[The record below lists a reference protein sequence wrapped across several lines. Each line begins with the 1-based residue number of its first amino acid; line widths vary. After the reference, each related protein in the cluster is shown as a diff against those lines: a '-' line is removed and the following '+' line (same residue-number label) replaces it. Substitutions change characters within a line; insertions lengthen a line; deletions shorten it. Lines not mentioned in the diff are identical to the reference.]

1 MVTREAS
8 NHTRR
13 VVVTGIGM
21 VTPLGTDR
29 ETSWQGLIE
38 GRSGAGPI
46 TLFDASDLP
55 VRFGCEV
62 PDFDPT
68 VVLERKTVRRTDR
81 YTHLAVAAAREAAAD
96 AGLELS
102 SYTQPQRVGVA
113 VATGMGGLQT
123 LLEGARTMDSDGPD
137 RVSPFALPALIPN
150 MASAWVSIEL
160 GAMGPVS
167 AACTACA
174 ASTMGI
180 ADATLYLRNNLAD
193 VMIAGGSE
201 AVINPLA
208 ITGFAAARALS
219 QRNDDPRRASRPFDS
234 DRDGLVMGEGASVL
248 VLEELEHAQ
257 ARRARIYAEL
267 LGFGLSADAEHITA
281 SDPTGK
287 SPARA
292 IGLALDD
299 AGVSPHDIGYINA
312 HATST
317 PVGDTAET
325 NVIRLV
331 FGDEGARST
340 PISST
345 KSMTG
350 HMFGAAGAT
359 EAAICVLAMSY
370 GLLPPTINHESPD
383 PDCGLDYIP
392 NDVRP
397 ANVTHSLTTSF
408 AFGGHNA
415 ALVFHRWDGPEG
427 RRTGKHHDGS

>member
-1 MVTREAS
+1 MADTNS
-8 NHTRR
+8 HMRR

-29 ETSWQGLIE
+29 ESSWQGLIE

-46 TLFDASDLP
+46 TLFDASNLP

-62 PDFDPT
+62 PDFDPE
-68 VVLERKTVRRTDR
+68 VALDRKTVRRTDR
-81 YTHLAVAAAREAAAD
+81 YTHLAVAAAREAVGD
-96 AGLELS
+96 AQLELEGHP
-102 SYTQPQRVGVA
+102 QPERVGVA
-113 VATGMGGLQT
+113 VASGMGGLQT
-123 LLEGARTMDSDGPD
+123 LLEGARTMDSEGPD
-137 RVSPFALPALIPN
+137 RVGPFALPALIPN
-150 MASAWVSIEL
+150 MGSAWVSIEL
-160 GAMGPVS
+160 GAKGPVS
-167 AACTACA
+167 AVCTACA

-180 ADATLYLRNNLAD
+180 ADATMYIRNNLAD

-219 QRNDDPRRASRPFDS
+219 RRNDDPEHASRPFDGK
-234 DRDGLVMGEGASVL
+234 RDGFVMGEGASML
-248 VLEELEHAQ
+248 ALEELEHAR
-257 ARRARIYAEL
+257 ARGARIYAEL

-292 IGLALDD
+292 ITMALDD
-299 AGVSPHDIGYINA
+299 ADVAVLDIGYVNA

-317 PVGDTAET
+317 PVGDAAET
-325 NVIRLV
+325 NVIRRV
-331 FGDEGARST
+331 FGDDDARSI

-359 EAAICVLAMSY
+359 EAAICTLAMNR
-370 GLLPPTINHESPD
+370 GMLPPTINHESPD

-392 NDVRP
+392 NEARP
-397 ANVTHSLTTSF
+397 ADVKHSLSTGF

-415 ALVFHRWDGPEG
+415 ALVFGRWDEPDG
-427 RRTGKHHDGS
+427 RRTGG

>member
-1 MVTREAS
+1 MGAIG
-8 NHTRR
+8 HMRR

-29 ETSWQGLIE
+29 ESSWQGLIE

-46 TLFDASDLP
+46 TLFDASGLP

-62 PDFDPT
+62 PDFDPE
-68 VVLERKTVRRTDR
+68 VALDRKTVRRTDR
-81 YTHLAVAAAREAAAD
+81 YTHLAVAAAREAVSD
-96 AGLELS
+96 AQLELNGHV
-102 SYTQPQRVGVA
+102 QPERVGVA
-113 VATGMGGLQT
+113 MASGMGGLAT
-123 LLEGARTMDSDGPD
+123 LLEGARTMDSEGPE
-137 RVSPFALPALIPN
+137 RVSPFSLPALIPN
-150 MASAWVSIEL
+150 MAAAWVSIEL
-160 GAMGPVS
+160 GAKGPVS
-167 AACTACA
+167 AACTACT

-180 ADATLYLRNNLAD
+180 ADATLYLRNNLVD
-193 VMIAGGSE
+193 VMIAGGTE

-219 QRNDDPRRASRPFDS
+219 RRNDDPERASRPFDG

-248 VLEELEHAQ
+248 VLEELEHAR
-257 ARRARIYAEL
+257 ARGARIYAEL

-281 SDPTGK
+281 SDPTGE

-292 IGLALDD
+292 VTMALGD
-299 AGVSPHDIGYINA
+299 AGVAPGDIGYVNA

-317 PVGDTAET
+317 PTGDTAET
-325 NVIRLV
+325 KVIRIV

-359 EAAICVLAMSY
+359 EAAICVLAMSRS
-370 GLLPPTINHESPD
+370 LLPPTINHESPD

-392 NDVRP
+392 NEARP
-397 ANVTHSLTTSF
+397 ADVTRSLSTGF

-415 ALVFHRWDGPEG
+415 ALVFGRWDGPEG
-427 RRTGKHHDGS
+427 RHARERGGDD